1 MLKLKIMKF
10 FKILPIIVFIFT
22 EMNAQK
28 ITYYTNNNEEFAD
41 KDAIIVTGTVID
53 ESIGNELIVTVIA
66 TGLGNVSSSNSRSL
80 NSSPPTRL
88 GSPSSQSPS
97 ERAPLPLSDA
107 ARNLIDNPPS
117 IEKAIEKK
125 KVKEQVAEGKAK
137 DEEYLDIPSFVR
149 TQLD

>member
-1 MLKLKIMKF
+1 
-10 FKILPIIVFIFT
+10 
-22 EMNAQK
+22 
-28 ITYYTNNNEEFAD
+28 
-41 KDAIIVTGTVID
+41 
-53 ESIGNELIVTVIA
+53 
-66 TGLGNVSSSNSRSL
+66 
-80 NSSPPTRL
+80 
-88 GSPSSQSPS
+88 
-97 ERAPLPLSDA
+97 LPLSDA